1 MLQRNLLYK
10 EVLSL
15 QNLKELELEVQKKPV
30 VGHVAWAKKVLNSIL
45 GTALF
50 DDNRVDQPFRAALAK
65 FQAAN
70 NIPQTSKLDFITER
84 ALLEKNALSKL
95 SFWDIQK
102 RQILFQAK
110 TRIEDWTHK
119 AVIPEKK
126 KSLILNQFR
135 DPRIITSLVLH
146 HMAYKQKDSKGQY
159 SNPEKY
165 LAVGA
170 HFCIMLDGRMMQ
182 HHPISRFI
190 WHSNCTSPRSI
201 GVEFEGNFPDI
212 KGKWWY
218 PTDKKT
224 KKKIKINEDTPT
236 SAQYEAGRFLLSYLK
251 LILDLKHVLAHRQ
264 SSDTREND
272 PGPAIWFNVGEWG
285 LANLGLSDGG
295 KDFKCGTG
303 NPILPQWRSADMK

>member
-10 EVLSL
+10 EVQSL
-15 QNLKELELEVQKKPV
+15 QNQEELELEVTKKPV
-30 VGHVAWAKKVLNSIL
+30 IGHVAWAKNVLNSL
-45 GTALF
+45 YGSSLS
-50 DDNRVDQPFRAALAK
+50 DDNQVDQQLKTALAK
-65 FQAAN
+65 FQAATN
-70 NIPQTSKLDFITER
+70 LPQTSKLDFRTER
-84 ALLEKNALSKL
+84 ALLERNALSKL
-95 SFWDIQK
+95 SIWDIQK

-126 KSLILNQFR
+126 KKLILNQFR
-135 DPRIITSLVLH
+135 DPRLISSLVLH
-146 HMAYKQKDSKGQY
+146 HMAYKRADSKGQY

-170 HFCIMLDGRMMQ
+170 HFCIMLDGRIMQ

-190 WHSNCTSPRSI
+190 WHSNCTSPRSV

-212 KGKWWY
+212 SGKWWY
-218 PTDKKT
+218 PTDQKT

-251 LILDLKHVLAHRQ
+251 LVLDLKHVLAHRQ
-264 SSDTREND
+264 SSNTRVND
-272 PGPAIWFNVGEWG
+272 PGPAIWYNVAEWG
-285 LANLGLSDGG
+285 IDKLGLGDGG

-303 NPILPQWRSADMK
+303 KPILPQWRSGKIK